1 MSTLA
6 TVVDFIGA
14 SGFVAGVGAIFG
26 LGRLHQKV
34 ENQNKSLEAL
44 EADIKE
50 TTSSHTAMAIT
61 LGRVEERIGNIRE
74 DIADIKNSLRSPLG

>member
-34 ENQNKSLEAL
+34 ETQNKTLEAL
-44 EADIKE
+44 EADIKD

-61 LGRVEERIGNIRE
+61 LGRVEERIDSIRTDVAE
-74 DIADIKNSLRSPLG
+74 IKQALRSPLG